1 MCYGKKRELG
11 RDFRDTIEGCVYCSV
26 SETVFVFEWLCADVT
41 HPQPLSRGEFWMLFT
56 VQFQRLFLV

>member
-41 HPQPLSRGEFWMLFT
+41 YLLPLSRGEIRMLF
-56 VQFQRLFLV
+56 FCLKISGL